1 MTQDP
6 LYLVTGANGF
16 VGTALVNA
24 LVERGRRVRAMVRNP
39 DNAAHLPTRSVE
51 VVVGDL
57 KDPDSLAA
65 AVQGVA
71 GIFHI
76 AALFRQAGFPDEEF
90 VKINANGTA
99 ALFDAAKAAG
109 VPRLIHCSTIGVH
122 STIEEPPAD
131 ETHPYCPADIYQ
143 ETKMQG
149 EKIALANFQSGPV
162 RGVVIRP
169 AMIYGPNDERTG
181 KLFRMIAKRRF
192 FFVGKGD
199 SFTHWIDV
207 RDLARAFI
215 LAMEH
220 EERNAEVYII
230 SGATPVRLKEMTR
243 IIAEEIGVKP
253 PWLHIPVKPM
263 QWLGSAVEAVCRPL
277 RIEPPIFRRRVDFF
291 IKNRAFDS
299 TKARQDLGFVPAQDF
314 RGEIRDILEAERAA
328 GRI

>member
-1 MTQDP
+1 MTTTKP
-6 LYLVTGANGF
+6 FLVTGANGF
-16 VGTALVNA
+16 AGTALVHA
-24 LVERGRRVRAMVRNP
+24 LVEQGFKVRAMVRNP
-39 DNAAHLPTRSVE
+39 EKAKHLPTEGVE
-51 VVVGDL
+51 VVAGDM
-57 KDPDSLAA
+57 KEPDSLAA
-65 AVQGVA
+65 AVSGVA

-90 VKINANGTA
+90 VKINADGTA
-99 ALFDAAKAAG
+99 ALFEAAKAAAI
-109 VPRLIHCSTIGVH
+109 PRLIHCSTVGVH
-122 STIEEPPAD
+122 STIDEPPAD

-169 AMIYGPNDERTG
+169 AMIYGPDDERTG

-192 FFVGKGD
+192 FFVGPGNA
-199 SFTHWIDV
+199 FTHWVDV

-215 LAMEH
+215 LAMQH
-220 EERNAEVYII
+220 EERNGEIYII

-243 IIAEEIGVKP
+243 IIAEEIEVKP

-299 TKARQDLGFVPAQDF
+299 SKARAELGFKPAQDF
-314 RGEIRDILEAERAA
+314 RGEIRDILAAERAA